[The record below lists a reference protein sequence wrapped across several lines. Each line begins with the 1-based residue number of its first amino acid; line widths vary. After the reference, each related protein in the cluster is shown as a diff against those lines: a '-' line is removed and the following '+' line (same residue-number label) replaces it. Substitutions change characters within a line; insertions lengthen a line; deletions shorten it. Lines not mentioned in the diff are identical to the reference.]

1 MMKPS
6 LIVLLFLIAFSELFA
21 QQNEKQEIIKQG
33 WNFGALPAITFD
45 SDLGFQY
52 GAVVNLFHYGDGSRY
67 PEYNHSLYFE
77 ASRFTKGSSIY
88 RFQYDSDRLLKGLQ
102 TFADLSY
109 LTDQLYSFYGFNGYD
124 AIYQKNWVDDESADY
139 ISRGFYAYDR
149 KLFRFKFDLQGPV
162 KTEKLRW
169 MAGVNFQVF
178 KVGSLQL
185 DKLNKGKK
193 EDKKLPDVDG
203 LYEKYV
209 QWGLINSEEADGGTI
224 TSFKAG
230 LTYDTRD
237 FRSIPE
243 RGVWSEIILEFV
255 PEILGTESSF
265 TRLSLTHRQYFRM
278 LPKKL
283 TFAYRLSYQAKLS
296 GNVPF
301 YYLTQ
306 LGATGAKGTCIEGL
320 GGSKS
325 VRGVLRNR
333 VIGDDMAF
341 GNLELRWRITEFQY
355 KQNNFFIG
363 LNGFIDGG
371 MVTGKRSLN
380 FYPTYAAID
389 TSDYLKANA
398 ENLHLAYGS
407 SLKVGMNENFVV
419 SFDYGRAADKRDGTA
434 GLYMGLNY
442 LF

>member
-1 MMKPS
+1 MKPS
-6 LIVLLFLIAFSELFA
+6 LFLVLLILSANVLSA
-21 QQNEKQEIIKQG
+21 QQIDKQEIIKKG
-33 WNFGALPAITFD
+33 WNFGALPAVTFD

-52 GAVVNLFHYGDGSRY
+52 GALVNLFHYGDGSRY

-88 RFQYDSDRLLKGLQ
+88 RFQYDSDRLFKGLQ
-102 TFADLSY
+102 TNADISY

-124 AIYQKNWVDDESADY
+124 AVYQKNWVDDESPEY
-139 ISRGFYAYDR
+139 LSRGFYAYDR
-149 KLFRFKFDLQGPV
+149 KLFRFKVDIQGPL
-162 KTEKLRW
+162 KSEKLYW
-169 MAGVNFQVF
+169 MAGLNFQNF

-185 DKLNKGKK
+185 DKLNKGKND
-193 EDKKLPDVDG
+193 DKKLTDIDG
-203 LYEKYV
+203 LYEKYI
-209 QWGLINSEEADGGTI
+209 QWGLISQNEANGGAVS
-224 TSFKAG
+224 SFKAG

-243 RGVWSEIILEFV
+243 QGIWSEAILEFV
-255 PEILGTESSF
+255 PKILGTESSF
-265 TRLSLTHRQYFRM
+265 TRLSLTHRQYFRL
-278 LPKKL
+278 LPKRL
-283 TFAYRLSYQAKLS
+283 TFAYRLSYQATLS
-296 GNVPF
+296 GDIPF

-306 LGATGAKGTCIEGL
+306 LGATGAKGTCFEGL

-325 VRGVLRNR
+325 VRGILRNR

-341 GNLELRWRITEFQY
+341 GNLELRWRVTEFQF

-363 LNGFIDGG
+363 LNGFVDGG

-380 FYPTYAAID
+380 FYPTFAAID
-389 TSDYLKANA
+389 TSDYLEANA
-398 ENLHLAYGS
+398 ESLHLAYGT

-419 SFDYGRAADKRDGTA
+419 SFDYGRAADKRDGVA
-434 GLYMGLNY
+434 GFYMGLNY